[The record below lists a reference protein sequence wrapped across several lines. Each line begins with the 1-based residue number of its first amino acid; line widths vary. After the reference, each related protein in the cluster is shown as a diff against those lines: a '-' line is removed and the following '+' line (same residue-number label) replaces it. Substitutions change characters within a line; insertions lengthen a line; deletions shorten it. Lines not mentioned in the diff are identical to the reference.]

1 MDETMKMIIGYGALL
16 TGLPLVTAKIL
27 WLVPG
32 AVLGAILAKFAAR
45 LDQVT
50 HAAISGFL
58 AILLTCLAF
67 KYFDLPLVW
76 EVPLLLIVVNSIWNW
91 AKEEAFTAWSAD
103 AGIVIGFIFY
113 PGVRGFLINRFGV
126 F

>member
-16 TGLPLVTAKIL
+16 AGLPLLTAKIL
-27 WLVPG
+27 WFVPG
-32 AVLGAILAKFAAR
+32 AILGAILAKIVNR
-45 LDQVT
+45 LDRVT
-50 HAAISGFL
+50 CAAIEGFL
-58 AILLTCLAF
+58 AILLTCLFF

-76 EVPLLLIVVNSIWNW
+76 EVPLLLIAVNSIWNW

-103 AGIVIGFIFY
+103 AGILIGFIFY
-113 PGVRGFLINRFGV
+113 PGVRGFLSTRFGI